1 MKRALKFFM
10 AMVICFLVGFVVTVV
25 PVYFSIDNQTPR
37 LSNMHLTS
45 TKNVSKSYTINQT
58 RTINKSIS
66 SAVRV
71 VSIVQGE
78 DTGQTAVSFASGTY
92 FVYLGKHYVLTV
104 SHAVVGKCSDLMV
117 AYFNTTSN
125 CVEIVHNNDSID
137 YAIIQVEEMDN
148 RTPIKIPSSFVKTQ
162 RKMPKLLDKIF
173 YTGYPNNMGPLTLA
187 GRIAGF
193 SDNGFIYIDSYAW
206 TGSSGAG
213 VFDQGGNLIGI
224 IMALD
229 VGVTQY
235 GADVLE
241 NLLIVVPTYHID
253 WNGALH

>member
-1 MKRALKFFM
+1 MERALKFFI
-10 AMVICFLVGFVVTVV
+10 AMTICFLFGFLIAVI
-25 PVYFSIDNQTPR
+25 PVYLSINNQTPTLTNKYLTSEKN
-37 LSNMHLTS
+37 LSNAY
-45 TKNVSKSYTINQT
+45 NINQT
-58 RTINKSIS
+58 KTVKKSIS

-71 VSIVQGE
+71 VSVVQGE
-78 DTGQTAVSFASGTY
+78 DTGQTAISFASGTY
-92 FVYLGKHYVLTV
+92 FAYLGKHYVLTV
-104 SHAVVGKCSDLMV
+104 SHAVVGECSNLMV
-117 AYFNTTSN
+117 AYFDTSSS
-125 CVEIVHNNDSID
+125 CIKIAHNDDNID
-137 YAIIQVEEMDN
+137 YAIIEIEEMKN
-148 RTPIKIPSSFVKTQ
+148 RTPIKIPSSFVKAQ

-173 YTGYPNNMGPLTLA
+173 YTGYPNNMGPLTLG

-213 VFDQGGNLIGI
+213 VFDQDGNLIGI

-253 WNGALH
+253 WNSALH